1 MPPVSRL
8 HLSADELLSTT
19 RAVRKRLD
27 LSRPVEREVITE
39 CIDLALQAPTGSN
52 MQNWHWVVVTDPERR
67 AALAEIYG
75 RAFDPYIELMS
86 SLKPWAGG
94 DPRAER
100 ADAVS
105 GSARHLRE
113 HLHEVPVLV
122 VPCAWGR
129 LAPDAPVADQAGF
142 WGSVCPAVWSFML
155 ALRERGLGSAWTTL
169 HLHGEAE
176 AAEVLGIPHERVTQ
190 VGLLP
195 VAYTLGTDFRRASRL
210 PAAEVTHWDQWGTTG

>member
-1 MPPVSRL
+1 MTHL

-27 LSRPVEREVITE
+27 LARPVEREVVLE

-52 MQNWHWVVVTDPERR
+52 MQNWHWVVVTEAATR
-67 AALAEIYG
+67 AALADIYG

-86 SLKPWAGG
+86 SLPRGDES
-94 DPRAER
+94 DPRTQRAE
-100 ADAVS
+100 AVS
-105 GSARHLRE
+105 SSARHLRE

-122 VPCAWGR
+122 IPCAWGR
-129 LAPDAPVADQAGF
+129 LPEQPSVADQAGF

-176 AAEVLGIPHERVTQ
+176 AAEVLGIPHDKVTQ
-190 VGLLP
+190 VGLFP
-195 VAYTLGTDFRRASRL
+195 VAYTLGTDFKRATRL
-210 PAAEVTHWDQWGTTG
+210 PADDVTHWDRW